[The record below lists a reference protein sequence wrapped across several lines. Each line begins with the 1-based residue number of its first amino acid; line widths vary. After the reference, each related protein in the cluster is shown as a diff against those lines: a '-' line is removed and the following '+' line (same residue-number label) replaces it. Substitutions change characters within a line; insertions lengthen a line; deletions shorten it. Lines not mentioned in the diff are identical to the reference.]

1 MGNPD
6 DSKKEKKGEKK
17 RQRISSSSGNENS
30 EIIQDGA
37 FVTLKLTEYQALL
50 DRLKAVEDTMKERE
64 KHILQL
70 EARLCEAE
78 TSINKVKTECSSVA
92 ESLTYA
98 QKEQDDLKERMSL
111 CENELSAQGDE
122 ISKQSVYSRRWNLIF
137 YRIPEFSGED
147 CALLVKNVLT
157 DNLKLEEAE
166 VRSMKFCGV
175 HRIGQHR
182 RSKIRPII
190 VRFTCRA
197 DRDKVWKCRYAL
209 KHSSVSVGEDLP
221 KAIQDIRTKVL
232 LPAMKKAK
240 ETPSTKATIVGD
252 RLIVNGKSY
261 FHYQIP
267 EKWQVNQQVPQQ
279 QVEEQGES

>member
-1 MGNPD
+1 
-6 DSKKEKKGEKK
+6 
-17 RQRISSSSGNENS
+17 
-30 EIIQDGA
+30 
-37 FVTLKLTEYQALL
+37 
-50 DRLKAVEDTMKERE
+50 
-64 KHILQL
+64 
-70 EARLCEAE
+70 
-78 TSINKVKTECSSVA
+78 
-92 ESLTYA
+92 
-98 QKEQDDLKERMSL
+98 MST
-111 CENELSAQGDE
+111 QGDE
-122 ISKQSVYSRRWNLIF
+122 ISKLSVYSRRWNLIF

-147 CALLVKNVLT
+147 CASLVKNVLT
-157 DNLKLEEAE
+157 ENLKLEEAE
-166 VRSMKFCGV
+166 VRNMRFCGV

-209 KHSSVSVGEDLP
+209 RNSSVSVGEDLP
-221 KAIQDIRTKVL
+221 KAIQDIRAKIL
-232 LPAMKKAK
+232 LPAIKKAK

-279 QVEEQGES
+279 QVEELGKS

>member
-1 MGNPD
+1 MIYIIKCQNCRLQYVWKSETTFNRGLNNHRNHIKGGVNSCELSEHFLHNSRSYD
-6 DSKKEKKGEKK
+6 LSKDVT
-17 RQRISSSSGNENS
+17 ITNS
-30 EIIQDGA
+30 EQ
-37 FVTLKLTEYQALL
+37 T
-50 DRLKAVEDTMKERE
+50 
-64 KHILQL
+64 
-70 EARLCEAE
+70 
-78 TSINKVKTECSSVA
+78 
-92 ESLTYA
+92 
-98 QKEQDDLKERMSL
+98 
-111 CENELSAQGDE
+111 
-122 ISKQSVYSRRWNLIF
+122 KQSNMTIKRRWNLIF

-221 KAIQDIRTKVL
+221 KAIQDIRAKVL